1 MFTMFKRCIC
11 RRCAGEQS
19 ELHPF
24 LASSSTDANSTLGRR
39 TRRTLAIEGHRSG
52 EGSRLSRS
60 ALSRADF
67 TYFF

>member
-24 LASSSTDANSTLGRR
+24 LASSSADANSTLG
-39 TRRTLAIEGHRSG
+39 RRTLAIEGHRSG

-67 TYFF
+67 TSFFRV